1 MSRMKRDGSNGSAL
15 RVGPASSLA
24 WNARRFA
31 PQEGQRG
38 RWPCLATAPAKIVA
52 VMAMCMLLASAG
64 RAAEWA
70 VPDVRLPQPARY
82 PVVACTPEE
91 LIRLKAAYA
100 GTGAAHDAVSRLVD
114 EADAAIKRPL
124 VFPPRGGQHNQWY
137 QCEAC
142 QTGLKT
148 IDDTHHQCPKCK
160 KIYSGEPYDD
170 VIFGRVHYAN
180 LRGASAA
187 AWAYAITGKKGCAE
201 HAAKVL
207 LGYAERYRGYPLHS
221 ADRRQ
226 GASAG
231 NSAGRLAE
239 QTLNEAEMMAHHV
252 APAYDLIHDS
262 GVLSPPDD
270 AAIREGLLLPML
282 DTIGRNKAGKGNW
295 QTWHNAA
302 MIWGGAVVGDS
313 ERIRN
318 AIADPRNGFAFQMG
332 ASVMSDGMWF
342 ENSWGYHFYTLDAL
356 VLMAEGSRRI
366 GVDLWSH
373 PALRKMFTLSAR
385 YAMADGSL
393 PRFGDD
399 ARTSARS
406 GGSLMECAWH
416 AYKDPAIGGLLSD
429 RVSWE
434 SVLLGRGTTGVAR
447 APVNGSEVFTGAGHA
462 ILRTE
467 GPAGLSAA
475 LTFGPYGGFHGHFDK
490 LSFVFFGYGKEL
502 GVDPGRAASQAY
514 RLPIHTRWYKS
525 TLGHNAVLVDGASQA
540 AATGK
545 LELFAATP
553 THAAVVASCD
563 AAYPGVRQRRLLC
576 MTPNYLLVFDDLSS
590 ASERRFDWL
599 YHNRGSSVRCETA
612 SQPGKLGET
621 YAGQEYVENVK
632 TGTTDQ
638 TVLVE
643 FPLRELTTR
652 LTVAAERGTEVR
664 VGDGV
669 GASVM
674 DRVPLAMI
682 TRRGRTT
689 RFAAVIEPVAD
700 AGRAAVTGV
709 TVEAVA
715 GGTQI
720 IVRAGD
726 AVDEVLLAADGSL
739 KMSRA
744 GQILL
749 SGRPMP

>member
-1 MSRMKRDGSNGSAL
+1 MYRAKR
-15 RVGPASSLA
+15 
-24 WNARRFA
+24 
-31 PQEGQRG
+31 EG
-38 RWPCLATAPAKIVA
+38 AVVA
-52 VMAMCMLLASAG
+52 MVLCVLLGGVG

-70 VPDVRLPQPARY
+70 LPEVRLPQPARY
-82 PVVACTPEE
+82 PVVACKPEE
-91 LIRLKAAYA
+91 LLRLKTAYA
-100 GTGAAHDAVSRLVD
+100 GSGAGHDVVARVVD
-114 EADAAIKRPL
+114 EADAAVRRPL

-137 QCEAC
+137 QCETC
-142 QTGLKT
+142 QVGLKT

-170 VIFGRVHYAN
+170 VIFGRIHYAN
-180 LRGASAA
+180 LRGASSA
-187 AWAYAITGKKGCAE
+187 AWAYAITGRKAYAE

-207 LGYAERYRGYPLHS
+207 LGYAQRYRDYPLHS
-221 ADRRQ
+221 ADRKP
-226 GASAG
+226 GTNPG

-262 GVLSPPDD
+262 GVLSPQDD

-282 DTIGRNKAGKGNW
+282 ATIDRNKAGKGNW

-302 MIWGGAVVGDS
+302 MIWGGAVLGDAD
-313 ERIRN
+313 RIRN
-318 AIADPRNGFAFQMG
+318 AIADPRNGFVFQMG
-332 ASVMSDGMWF
+332 ASVTSDGMWF

-373 PALRKMFTLSAR
+373 PSLRKMFTLSAR

-399 ARTSARS
+399 VRTSARS
-406 GGSLMECAWH
+406 SGGLMECAWH

-434 SVLLGRGTTGVAR
+434 SVLLGRGAGEMPRKQVK
-447 APVNGSEVFTGAGHA
+447 GSKVFTGAGHA

-475 LTFGPYGGFHGHFDK
+475 LTFGPYGGFHGHFDN

-514 RLPIHTRWYKS
+514 RLPIHTRWYKA
-525 TLGHNAVLVDGASQA
+525 TIGHNAVLVDGVSQTP
-540 AATGK
+540 ATGR

-563 AAYPGVRQRRLLC
+563 TAYPGVRHRRLLC
-576 MTPNYLLVFDDLSS
+576 MTPGYLLVVDELSS
-590 ASERRFDWL
+590 DAERRFDWV
-599 YHNRGSSVRCETA
+599 YHNRGASVRCA
-612 SQPGKLGET
+612 AANQSGKLGET

-632 TGTTDQ
+632 VGSSDQ
-638 TVLVE
+638 ALLVE
-643 FPLRELTTR
+643 FPQRELTTR
-652 LTVAAERGTEVR
+652 VTVAAERGTEVR

-682 TRRGRTT
+682 TRCGRTA
-689 RFAAVIEPVAD
+689 RFAAVIEPVTEG
-700 AGRAAVTGV
+700 GRAAVTSV
-709 TVEAVA
+709 AVEVVA
-715 GGTQI
+715 GGARIT
-720 IVRAGD
+720 VHAGD
-726 AVDEVLLAADGSL
+726 AVEQVLLAADGSL
-739 KMSRA
+739 KMSR
-744 GQILL
+744 GEKILL
-749 SGRPMP
+749 DGQPMK